1 MGVALIGAAAS
12 VIGGAV
18 AAGRAKKAAGTAKNE
33 ADRARREISRIKAQ
47 RVDIT
52 NPYSGNTDLSALAQ
66 DLSSMITNPFAN
78 LSVATQAANIQID
91 QSDIALANALDN
103 LATTGASAGG
113 ATALAQAALASK
125 KGVSASIETQEKQ
138 NEDARAQGEQ
148 RMQQMKV
155 AEGGRIQGMQLQE
168 GQRLQTQAGQ
178 GNQFQMQMEENR
190 SNADLGRAAGQEQ
203 QAMANQAAANAAE
216 GQAWGSAISGV
227 VGAAGSYASSSMAA
241 DSAAELA
248 WINQGLDPVTHLE
261 PK

>member
-47 RVDIT
+47 RVNIT

-138 NEDARAQGEQ
+138 NEEKRNN
-148 RMQQMKV
+148 V
-155 AEGGRIQGMQLQE
+155 LI
-168 GQRLQTQAGQ
+168 
-178 GNQFQMQMEENR
+178 
-190 SNADLGRAAGQEQ
+190 
-203 QAMANQAAANAAE
+203 
-216 GQAWGSAISGV
+216 
-227 VGAAGSYASSSMAA
+227 SSSSDPMKSLIVASVSFLVKLVF
-241 DSAAELA
+241 SATLA
-248 WINQGLDPVTHLE
+248 TNSALFIFFLLSLPFG
-261 PK
+261 